1 MKALFVVGLFLLTT
15 SFLLAQTNIDDVI
28 NLKEVERIEKT
39 FLRMICG
46 EEKYS
51 ARTLIRAADFIANEF
66 KKAGLENLQTGTGHT
81 VMILTITARNLPL
94 AQAIRRS

>member
-1 MKALFVVGLFLLTT
+1 MKNTFMVGLFLLTT

-39 FLRMICG
+39 LSSDDMRGRKIFSHDID
-46 EEKYS
+46 
-51 ARTLIRAADFIANEF
+51 RAADFIANEF
-66 KKAGLENLQTGTGHT
+66 KKIGLENLPPGTGQPT
-81 VMILTITARNLPL
+81 MIPAITARNLPL